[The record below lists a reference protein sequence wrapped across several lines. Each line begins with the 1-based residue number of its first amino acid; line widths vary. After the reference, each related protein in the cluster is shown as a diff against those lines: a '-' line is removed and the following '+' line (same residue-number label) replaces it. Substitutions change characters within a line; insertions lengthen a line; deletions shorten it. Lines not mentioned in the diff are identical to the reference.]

1 MVDKDISDCNFCYTR
16 FGIFRNHTNDTRK
29 EMIKMNIKQTAKE
42 ATISDSTFIF
52 PIVDGLGRPVENL
65 RLIRNIVLS
74 GVLAIVY

>member
-1 MVDKDISDCNFCYTR
+1 
-16 FGIFRNHTNDTRK
+16 
-29 EMIKMNIKQTAKE
+29 MNIKQTAKE